1 VAIFLITKKLYIKNN
16 IFPMEKKVYESK
28 KIYGKKYNKLNINVQ
43 LNREL
48 IDNLRKKLE
57 NQGIS
62 IKDYIENLIKND
74 N

>member
-1 VAIFLITKKLYIKNN
+1 
-16 IFPMEKKVYESK
+16 MEKKVYESK
-28 KIYGKKYNKLNINVQ
+28 KIYSKKYNKLNINVQ

>member
-1 VAIFLITKKLYIKNN
+1 MAIFFLIKNN
-16 IFPMEKKVYESK
+16 ISPMEKKIYESK

-48 IDNLRKKLE
+48 IDSLRKRLE
-57 NQGIS
+57 NKGMS
-62 IKDYIENLIKND
+62 IKDYLENLIKND